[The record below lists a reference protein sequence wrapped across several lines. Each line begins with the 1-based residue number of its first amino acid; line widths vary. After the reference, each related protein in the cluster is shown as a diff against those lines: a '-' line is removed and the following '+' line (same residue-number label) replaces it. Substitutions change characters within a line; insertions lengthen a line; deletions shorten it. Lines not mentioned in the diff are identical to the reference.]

1 MTFNPT
7 PLPLQRWLILI
18 HALLSVLFLSACSD
32 TGQQVSEASA
42 NNLRLLTHNVWYGFT
57 KVPERKAQW
66 LEWMR
71 EQAPDIVFLQ
81 ELNAYTPEQLQADA
95 ASWGH
100 PYSAL
105 LKEEGF
111 PTGITSRY
119 PIADVRRFLDG
130 FHHGLMRA
138 RIKGMYVYN
147 VHLHPGDWAVRNR
160 EIERIL
166 ADIEGLPGEAPI
178 VLAGDFNTFS
188 PYDSVYYAH
197 GELEPFFQ
205 GLDGGKNL
213 KDGRLDYGALQQL
226 LDAGLIDLEYRLR
239 DDDYRFTGSFP
250 TLIEKE
256 GAHGNR
262 RRLDY
267 VFVNDVL
274 LPDVRRA
281 AVIADDTT
289 LYLSDHLPVVVDL
302 QFSK

>member
-1 MTFNPT
+1 MI
-7 PLPLQRWLILI
+7 RSILLRPV
-18 HALLSVLFLSACSD
+18 ALFLFLTLTACNDKNDQASGTD
-32 TGQQVSEASA
+32 TQD
-42 NNLRLLTHNVWYGFT
+42 LRLLTYNVWYGFT
-57 KVPERKAQW
+57 EVPARKARW

-71 EQAPDIVFLQ
+71 AQAPDIVFLQ
-81 ELNAYTPEQLQADA
+81 ELNEYTPEQLQADA

-100 PYSAL
+100 SYSAL

-119 PIADVRRFLDG
+119 PIEDVQRYLDG

-138 RIKGMYVYN
+138 RIQGMYVYN
-147 VHLHPGDWAVRNR
+147 IHLHPGNWEVRNR

-166 ADIEGLPGEAPI
+166 ADIDGLPEDAPV

-205 GLDGGKNL
+205 GLDGGRNL
-213 KDGRLDYGALQQL
+213 KEGRLDYGALQRL

-239 DDDYRFTGSFP
+239 GDDYRFTGSFP

-256 GAHGNR
+256 GEHGSL

-267 VFVNDVL
+267 VFVNEAL
-274 LPDVRRA
+274 LAAVRRA

-289 LYLSDHLPVVVDL
+289 QYLSDHLPVVVDL
-302 QFSK
+302 RLAQ